1 MPRLA
6 AIACILLWSLP
17 AAAIV
22 GGAAAGDP
30 TGPGRHVVMIVGS
43 RGNSCSGV
51 AIARDLV
58 LTAAHCVLPGAE
70 YKLVEFDAARRPL
83 LKDIAKLER
92 HPGFDLNSLLGH
104 RATADVALLKLAE
117 PLPASVSPAALSV
130 PSLVQAGD
138 HLIVA
143 GAGLAVRGEGKS
155 GGTVRVASLVATGR
169 PGNLQI
175 RLVDPATRGETAG
188 AGACTGDSGA
198 PVFQGNAGRETL
210 IGIVSWSTGPRGT
223 EGCGG
228 LTGVTPLTLYRTW
241 IVEEARKLGSNLD
254 DAGRPTEDR
263 K

>member
-1 MPRLA
+1 MLRWV
-6 AIACILLWSLP
+6 AIASILLWSLP

-70 YKLVEFDAARRPL
+70 YKLVEFDAERRPL

-138 HLIVA
+138 HLSPARAWRCAARARAA
-143 GAGLAVRGEGKS
+143 GPCAS
-155 GGTVRVASLVATGR
+155 QASLL
-169 PGNLQI
+169 P
-175 RLVDPATRGETAG
+175 
-188 AGACTGDSGA
+188 
-198 PVFQGNAGRETL
+198 AGRA
-210 IGIVSWSTGPRGT
+210 ICRSDSWIRPPAARRQEPAHAPAIPGRQYSRAMPAGKRSSASSAGQPGRAVPRG
-223 EGCGG
+223 
-228 LTGVTPLTLYRTW
+228 
-241 IVEEARKLGSNLD
+241 A
-254 DAGRPTEDR
+254 AA
-263 K
+263 

>member
-1 MPRLA
+1 MLRWV
-6 AIACILLWSLP
+6 AIASILLWSLP

-58 LTAAHCVLPGAE
+58 LTAA
-70 YKLVEFDAARRPL
+70 
-83 LKDIAKLER
+83 
-92 HPGFDLNSLLGH
+92 LLGH
-104 RATADVALLKLAE
+104 RATADVALLQLVE
-117 PLPASVSPAALSV
+117 PLPARVSPTPVSA
-130 PSLVQAGD
+130 PSPVQAGD
-138 HLIVA
+138 RLIVA

-198 PVFQGNAGRETL
+198 PVFQDNAGRPTL

-228 LTGVTPLTLYRTW
+228 LTGVTPLALYRAW